1 MDVLLKR
8 YGNIEYINTLKPV
21 KLSNLLKK
29 AYDKEL
35 ERTAWEYWLTLDNQA
50 KKNNPF
56 NKFMES
62 LRKEEPSN
70 NDKRTEEEIVNDAQ
84 NILKLMKRSN

>member
-1 MDVLLKR
+1 MKR
-8 YGNIEYINTLKPV
+8 YGNIEYINTLNAV

-35 ERTAWEYWLTLDNQA
+35 ERTAWEYWLTLDAQS

-56 NKFMES
+56 TKFMEE

-70 NDKRTEEEIVNDAQ
+70 TDKRTEEEIVNDAEQ
-84 NILKLMKRSN
+84 ILKMMKRST